1 MSLSFTKSGMIGKAN
16 IGEELLYFFFCCLL
30 IFLSL

>member
-16 IGEELLYFFFCCLL
+16 IGEELLYFFSNF
-30 IFLSL
+30 SVAS